1 MEDSAARSRRRSLC
15 LKAAAVGY
23 ARCVPEPG
31 RLRGRIAPKQNAI
44 LIALA
49 VVGVPVVT
57 IAVLSLDK
65 ALARVAVFT
74 GWIVLFGVVAGI
86 FRLRFER
93 MNRR

>member
-1 MEDSAARSRRRSLC
+1 
-15 LKAAAVGY
+15 
-23 ARCVPEPG
+23 
-31 RLRGRIAPKQNAI
+31 LRGRIAPKQNAI